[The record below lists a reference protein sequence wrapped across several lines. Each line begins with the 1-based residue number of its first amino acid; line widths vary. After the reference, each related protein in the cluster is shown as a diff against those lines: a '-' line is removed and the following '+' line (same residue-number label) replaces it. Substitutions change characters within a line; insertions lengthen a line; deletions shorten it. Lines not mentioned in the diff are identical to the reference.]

1 MTEKELIEF
10 RRELHKYPE
19 LSGREAKTAEKII
32 DKLKSTGPD
41 KIISGLG
48 GYGVAAVYECGK
60 GGKTVMLRADLDALP
75 IPEANDFEYKST
87 NPGVAHKCG
96 HDGHMTIL
104 TGLGYRIGELK
115 KKLNGRIVLLFQPAE
130 ETAQGA
136 RAVLEDDKF
145 TGIRPDY
152 AFALHNI
159 PGYPKGS
166 IVYRNGVYSSAS
178 RGLIVR
184 LKGDTS
190 HAAHPEN
197 SRSPVLAMTSL
208 IHELIAIPQYHTAFS
223 NAALVTVIHAKL
235 GERAF
240 GTTPGYAEVM
250 ATFRSHSD
258 KDMDKMV
265 DTAEKYA
272 ENISIAHNL
281 EHEIEW
287 VEVFPSTGGTDEMN
301 ALVIKAAEN
310 AGLEIIEKIVP
321 LPASE
326 DFGFFLNEFD
336 GSFFGLGS
344 GEDQWQLHNSAY
356 DFPDEII
363 MPGIEIYEEIL
374 KILLK

>member
-1 MTEKELIEF
+1 
-10 RRELHKYPE
+10 
-19 LSGREAKTAEKII
+19 
-32 DKLKSTGPD
+32 
-41 KIISGLG
+41 
-48 GYGVAAVYECGK
+48 
-60 GGKTVMLRADLDALP
+60 MLRADLDALP

>member
-1 MTEKELIEF
+1 MTDKDLIEF

-19 LSGREAKTAEKII
+19 LSGEEAQTAERII
-32 DKLKSTGPD
+32 NKLKPTGPD

-75 IPEANDFEYKST
+75 IPEANDFEHKST

-104 TGLGYRIGELK
+104 TGLAYRIEKLK

-136 RAVLEDDKF
+136 RAVLEDPKF
-145 TGIRPDY
+145 SEIRPDY

-159 PGYPKGS
+159 PGFSKS
-166 IVYRNGVYSSAS
+166 SLVYRNGVYSSAS
-178 RGLIVR
+178 RGMIVR

-197 SRSPVLAMTSL
+197 ARSPVLAMTSI
-208 IHELIAIPQYHTAFS
+208 IHELIAIPQYHTIFS

-235 GERAF
+235 GEQAF

-250 ATFRSHSD
+250 ATFRSHND
-258 KDMDKMV
+258 EDMDKMV
-265 DTAEKYA
+265 DIAEKYTGH
-272 ENISIAHNL
+272 ISNAHDL

-287 VEVFPSTGGTDEMN
+287 VEVFPSTGGPDEMN
-301 ALVIKAAEN
+301 DIVIAAAKEAN
-310 AGLEIIEKIVP
+310 LEIIEKSVP

-336 GSFFGLGS
+336 GAYFGLGA
-344 GEDQWQLHNSAY
+344 GEDQWQLHNGAY

-363 MPGIEIYEEIL
+363 PAGIAVFEEIIK
-374 KILLK
+374 KILE